1 MTGSCITHEHMSVE
15 RGRLTMPKIEA
26 DFSEVI
32 DFNKK
37 RRFTYRSSEDWGI
50 EIDLER
56 DLGWLEEE
64 VLDRFGYY

>member
-1 MTGSCITHEHMSVE
+1 
-15 RGRLTMPKIEA
+15 MPKIEA

-32 DFNKK
+32 DFSKK
-37 RRFTYRSSEDWGI
+37 RRFTSRSSEGWDI

>member
-1 MTGSCITHEHMSVE
+1 
-15 RGRLTMPKIEA
+15 MPKIEA

-37 RRFTYRSSEDWGI
+37 RRFTSRSSEGWDI
-50 EIDLER
+50 ELDLER
-56 DLGWLEEE
+56 DLTWLEEE

>member
-1 MTGSCITHEHMSVE
+1 
-15 RGRLTMPKIEA
+15 MPKIEA

-37 RRFTYRSSEDWGI
+37 RRFTYRRSEDWGI